1 MSVIS
6 TPSVASLTSGPSVA
20 LGSAPLMRHKMTF
33 SHFSKDLIRPP
44 VSGGQ
49 FAGAVRGLVFLFT
62 QRTQRTQS
70 YNANYAAAEVVAGYA
85 RQSAQRQRKT
95 NKWKLSTPSVA
106 SLLVPLSQRDS
117 QLLLAN
123 AITHF
128 LPLRQVGVPRRGG
141 GGG

>member
-1 MSVIS
+1 MIS
-6 TPSVASLTSGPSVA
+6 TPSVASLLV
-20 LGSAPLMRHKMTF
+20 
-33 SHFSKDLIRPP
+33 PP

-95 NKWKLSTPSVA
+95 ENGERKSV
-106 SLLVPLSQRDS
+106 
-117 QLLLAN
+117 
-123 AITHF
+123 
-128 LPLRQVGVPRRGG
+128 
-141 GGG
+141 